1 MDNSVTTTIIDNM
14 VTATLLLDEALVIR
28 YANPAV
34 EQLFSYSRKRIIDNG
49 LSKVVQH
56 ASLDLALL
64 TQPLQSGQSM
74 TDSDVTLVVDGKPLL
89 VEMTVSPLTFNK
101 SLMLLVELKKVD
113 QQRRLSQELNQ
124 HAQQQAAKLLVRSL
138 AHEIKN
144 PLGGLRGAAQLLERM
159 LPDPSLHEY
168 TQIIIEQADRLRS
181 LVDRLLGPQRP
192 GTKKQENLH
201 LLLEKV
207 RQLVELESER
217 CLVFQ
222 RDYDPSLPDILMD
235 TDQIEQAL
243 LNIIS
248 NAAQILRGRD
258 DGKIVLKT
266 RTVHQTNIHGKHHKL
281 AAMIEITDN
290 GPGIPKELQDT
301 LFYPMVS
308 GREGGTGLGL
318 SIAQTLVDQHQG
330 KIEVE
335 SWPGRTIFTIFIPI
349 LVA

>member
-1 MDNSVTTTIIDNM
+1 
-14 VTATLLLDEALVIR
+14 
-28 YANPAV
+28 
-34 EQLFSYSRKRIIDNG
+34 
-49 LSKVVQH
+49 
-56 ASLDLALL
+56 
-64 TQPLQSGQSM
+64 
-74 TDSDVTLVVDGKPLL
+74 
-89 VEMTVSPLTFNK
+89 
-101 SLMLLVELKKVD
+101 
-113 QQRRLSQELNQ
+113 
-124 HAQQQAAKLLVRSL
+124 
-138 AHEIKN
+138 
-144 PLGGLRGAAQLLERM
+144 
-159 LPDPSLHEY
+159 
-168 TQIIIEQADRLRS
+168 
-181 LVDRLLGPQRP
+181 
-192 GTKKQENLH
+192 
-201 LLLEKV
+201 
-207 RQLVELESER
+207 LVELESER
-217 CLVFQ
+217 SLVFQ

-248 NAAQILRGRD
+248 NAAQILKGRD
-258 DGKIVLKT
+258 DGKITLKT

-349 LVA
+349 FVA